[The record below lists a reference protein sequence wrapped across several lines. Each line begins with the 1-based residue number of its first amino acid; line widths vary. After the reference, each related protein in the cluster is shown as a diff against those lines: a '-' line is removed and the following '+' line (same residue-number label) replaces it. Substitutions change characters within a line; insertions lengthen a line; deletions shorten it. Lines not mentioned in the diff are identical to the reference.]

1 MGSTEERHASFHKW
15 PMHIKLLP
23 ISMAAAGFYHSNKRT
38 NTVTCFSCSS
48 ILKNNQGPAA
58 YDGGGIIIEG
68 YDPERHEGLCV
79 ASDLSTR
86 RVLRN
91 FSKAESAPWLMVE
104 QRTWPPKTF
113 QLYLSKGKL

>member
-38 NTVTCFSCSS
+38 NTVTCFSCTS

-68 YDPERHEGLCV
+68 CDPGQAIL
-79 ASDLSTR
+79 LSFINLSSGSVTKAF
-86 RVLRN
+86 VL
-91 FSKAESAPWLMVE
+91 PV
-104 QRTWPPKTF
+104 T
-113 QLYLSKGKL
+113 